1 MELSVTLI
9 IIVLTCIS
17 SILAFNNVQLR
28 EGAIFAPYTVLRQRE
43 WHRFITSGFIHAD
56 WLHLILNMYVLYA
69 FGDMLEK
76 HLLPIYFGGKS
87 HLVFVILY
95 LLALIL
101 SDIPTFIKYR
111 NSPGYRSLGASG
123 AVSAIVFAAI
133 IISPFGFEMGLLFL
147 PIMLPAIVFGT
158 LYLLYTIYMSKRG
171 GDNINHDAHFYGAVC
186 GLIFPCILD
195 PQIALDFFQQI
206 SDRI

>member
-17 SILAFNNVQLR
+17 SILAFNNAQLR

-56 WLHLILNMYVLYA
+56 WLHLGLNMYVLYVL
-69 FGDMLEK
+69 GDMLEK
-76 HLLPIYFGGKS
+76 HLLPLYFGDKS
-87 HLVFVILY
+87 HLVFVLLY
-95 LLALIL
+95 LVALVI
-101 SDIPTFIKYR
+101 SDLPTFFKYR
-111 NSPGYRSLGASG
+111 NNPGYRSLGASG

-133 IISPFGFEMGLLFL
+133 VISPWGFELGFFFFPTM
-147 PIMLPAIVFGT
+147 PAIIFGAI
-158 LYLLYTIYMSKRG
+158 YLILTIYMSKRG

-195 PQIALDFFQQI
+195 PHIAINFFQQI